1 MDSSRSW
8 SRATQRRLEDILQDT
23 VDDLAI
29 LVKLRQE
36 HIQLILQQPEVL
48 RRMDDVIINAE
59 RAIAYT
65 QGAISTNAATRR
77 TRINIF
83 SKDKGGQSPAMR
95 EKAAKLEETHRAI
108 ISELYRVQTIGLQGG
123 GGIASNTKSSAELGP
138 SSVNTVPVELSAVQL
153 SPIELDAT
161 SMPGRVHTH
170 TPDSLP
176 AITIQ
181 DLGANNTG
189 RNRIERNG
197 QAGNSSVSDAFVTDT
212 RSPPGSSTPAANPL
226 TSQTSRPAP
235 PPSNSSTTQ
244 ARPVSANSPPT
255 LGASIFPRARTAS
268 ETSLG
273 STAVGQRPAVPP
285 KYGSF
290 ETRQPASQNS
300 QPPLRHMKS
309 ERILINANDL
319 DGLSALMGT

>member
-77 TRINIF
+77 TRMNIF

-108 ISELYRVQTIGLQGG
+108 IS
-123 GGIASNTKSSAELGP
+123 
-138 SSVNTVPVELSAVQL
+138 
-153 SPIELDAT
+153 ELDAT